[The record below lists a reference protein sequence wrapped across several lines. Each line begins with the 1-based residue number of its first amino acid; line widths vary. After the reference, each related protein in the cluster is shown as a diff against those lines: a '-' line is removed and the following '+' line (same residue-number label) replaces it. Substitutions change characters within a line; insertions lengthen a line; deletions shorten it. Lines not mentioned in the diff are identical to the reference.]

1 MIIDDNIRDEKLQYN
16 VIREVAKI
24 SALLSGKIDKLKYLT
39 SKEILSRDRSM
50 IIEKAK
56 FTYSPPVKCFLLLC
70 GNVS

>member
-16 VIREVAKI
+16 IIREVAKI
-24 SALLSGKIDKLKYLT
+24 SALLSGKIDKYKYLT